1 MDRLT
6 IVKKKK
12 RPKAPSFRAS
22 FRTPCRTSYY
32 YPQKMQRPHVPKV
45 TPTISYNNYPQP
57 QASHYRTQPLATS
70 ARNVTV
76 KRNPGVQHSQ
86 PPNTILSKRNFALTG
101 KSPHAGLPSIT
112 FKAQPKY
119 TPVNEPTVLDCVKKE
134 SERIEEPK
142 SIPKEPEPIN
152 RKEKSVQSRFSGI
165 LERLQDRK
173 SRLCGKTEIE
183 QKATG
188 AEIPIKKED
197 MKISVN
203 SAGTERKVEMKY
215 TLNDSWR
222 HRRLNDSSDSSDSWT
237 STDNEEKEN
246 HTICLTKKSPREIQ
260 TQRKLKS
267 VIVSTNNFERELKNL
282 KKISS
287 VNEIDTRAKALVLND
302 DKKKEIANIRQ
313 NLGLKSKPFT
323 KSSQLLDEIHIDI
336 RKNYINDAKHQ
347 IDAAEIVTVSFPQS
361 FAVHIFNITS
371 PSQFDFQFGLDD
383 LNEMTDDM
391 A

>member
-1 MDRLT
+1 
-6 IVKKKK
+6 
-12 RPKAPSFRAS
+12 
-22 FRTPCRTSYY
+22 
-32 YPQKMQRPHVPKV
+32 
-45 TPTISYNNYPQP
+45 
-57 QASHYRTQPLATS
+57 
-70 ARNVTV
+70 
-76 KRNPGVQHSQ
+76 
-86 PPNTILSKRNFALTG
+86 
-101 KSPHAGLPSIT
+101 
-112 FKAQPKY
+112 
-119 TPVNEPTVLDCVKKE
+119 
-134 SERIEEPK
+134 
-142 SIPKEPEPIN
+142 
-152 RKEKSVQSRFSGI
+152 
-165 LERLQDRK
+165 
-173 SRLCGKTEIE
+173 
-183 QKATG
+183 
-188 AEIPIKKED
+188 

-260 TQRKLKS
+260 TQRKSKS